1 MWKYCKQKGPSSH
14 KVYVSERETCK
25 LGYLNAQNSGFASQS
40 SYTQIMTWRM
50 GKNSNRKIMKTP
62 NIVGRVYTR
71 IAKINQTNKQNL
83 ETHKSSADKDVWC
96 KRGWRQAT
104 EELSRALQVSTEHQH
119 CHL

>member
-1 MWKYCKQKGPSSH
+1 MKILQTKGLSSH
-14 KVYVSERETCK
+14 KVYVSERDTCK
-25 LGYLNAQNSGFASQS
+25 PGYLNAQNSGFVPQS

-83 ETHKSSADKDVWC
+83 ETHKSSADKGVWC
-96 KRGWRQAT
+96 KRGWRQAAK
-104 EELSRALQVSTEHQH
+104 ELSRALQVSTEHQH
-119 CHL
+119 CQL